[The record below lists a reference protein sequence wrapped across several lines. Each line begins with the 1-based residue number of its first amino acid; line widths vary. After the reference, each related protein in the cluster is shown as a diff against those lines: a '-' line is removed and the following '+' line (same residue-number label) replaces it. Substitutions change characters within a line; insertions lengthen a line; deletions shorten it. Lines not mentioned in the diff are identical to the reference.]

1 MAKELVKIFNPESF
15 GGGGT
20 FFTDGLY
27 RIDEARFVK
36 FDFRG
41 SAPGKDG
48 NGIVCLC
55 CKLQPLDKDG
65 GDVGEVVV
73 QYWGVGDDASIESTG
88 HSISLTGDRSTI
100 WTLSDYGVFVE
111 HLGKAKFDLDAMAE
125 ENDIGVLDG
134 MVAEFGKVPD
144 PKTGRDNK
152 DADNDNKKKRKYPKQ
167 IPVVTSIPGGK
178 KTGGKAAA
186 SKPAGKKQESGD
198 DAVEEMLQKYLV
210 EKVLVSKNTDGID
223 KLQAR
228 MGLNKFIQANGGDQE
243 LQQAVGKMFG
253 DAAKLKAILESV
265 GWELSGST
273 IKASA

>member
-48 NGIVCLC
+48 DGIVCLC

-65 GDVGEVVV
+65 GDVGDVAV
-73 QYWGVGDDASIESTG
+73 QYWSVGDDFSIESKG
-88 HSISLTGDRSTI
+88 HSVAATGDRDTI
-100 WTLSDYGVFVE
+100 WKLSDYGVFIE

-152 DADNDNKKKRKYPKQ
+152 DADNDNKKKRSFPKQ
-167 IPVVTSIPGGK
+167 IVVVTSVPGGK
-178 KTGGKAAA
+178 NTGGKAAA

-253 DAAKLKAILESV
+253 DAAKLKAILESA